1 VQSER
6 VLSGLADALTAGN
19 RGTFAGGSGS
29 GATGRNTSMAD
40 EEQNTSGGLADLV
53 QEFMGQLQATND
65 RLQDLGRFGASSPP
79 ARGGLALPGAFSA
92 AQMAALTDSVAAQ
105 RHSIETLRTQLS
117 LFDEQ
122 LAALEQILGPF
133 AEWSKTWADFEQR
146 LLSMGL
152 GPEAGK

>member
-1 VQSER
+1 
-6 VLSGLADALTAGN
+6 
-19 RGTFAGGSGS
+19 
-29 GATGRNTSMAD
+29 MAD
-40 EEQNTSGGLADLV
+40 EEQNTSGGLAGLV
-53 QEFMGQLQATND
+53 QEFMGQLQATGD
-65 RLQDLGRFGASSPP
+65 RLQDLGRFGASAPP

-92 AQMAALTDSVAAQ
+92 AQMAALTDSIAAQ

-146 LLSMGL
+146 MLNMGFK
-152 GPEAGK
+152 PEAGK